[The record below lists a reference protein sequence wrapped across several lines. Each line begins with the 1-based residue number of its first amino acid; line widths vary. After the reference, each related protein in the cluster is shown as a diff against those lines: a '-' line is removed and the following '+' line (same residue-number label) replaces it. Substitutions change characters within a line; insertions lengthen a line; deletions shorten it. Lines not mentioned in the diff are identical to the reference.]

1 MRRRRDATGSAQ
13 RASLL
18 SDSTLTMAAFVLAVL
33 AQDDKSPALSELI
46 DRVRQRG
53 FIEFSPAVYK
63 GLKSIAQAMVQG

>member
-1 MRRRRDATGSAQ
+1 
-13 RASLL
+13 
-18 SDSTLTMAAFVLAVL
+18 MAAFVLAVL